1 MGATPRRNATVFPY
15 RGKWRVQYLDAF
27 GKSRTMTAENRQ
39 EAYLKLAEIEGQVR
53 AGYLNLSANQRPT
66 FGEWLE
72 YWLGVRKPE
81 LNPTTWH
88 GYEASVRNWIKP
100 LMGQLRIDT
109 ITPRQ
114 IQDLYSYLMET
125 HELKSGT
132 IRRLHS
138 LLSSAFGFAKLQGLL
153 STSIMESVKQPRLER
168 KAIEVFS
175 VEEVET
181 ILRSASQKPPAAH
194 LRWLLALRYGMRQ
207 GEVLGLK
214 FADFDLVRK
223 TVKIQRTVNS
233 LPGQGVVEL
242 PTKSRNSTREI
253 PIDSQV
259 IQLLSQ
265 MDIRGFLFPAENG
278 MPIDATV
285 DARRWRG
292 LLAGCGVRYLP
303 LHSARHTVATH
314 LMQKG
319 VNPRVVQMLLGH
331 SSPAYTLAVY
341 VHPSIDEIEIAISQF
356 MVREDKARPPAVC

>member
-1 MGATPRRNATVFPY
+1 MSATPRRNATVFPY

-39 EAYLKLAEIEGQVR
+39 DAYLKLAEIEGQVR
-53 AGYLNLSANQRPT
+53 GGYLNLSGSQRPT
-66 FGEWLE
+66 FGQWLD

-81 LNPTTWH
+81 LSPTTWI
-88 GYEASVRNWIKP
+88 GYEMSVRIWLKP
-100 LMGQLRIDT
+100 LMGELRLDT

-114 IQDLYSYLMET
+114 IQDLYAYLMET

-132 IRRLHS
+132 IRRMHS
-138 LLSSAFGFAKLQGLL
+138 LLSSVFGFAKLQGVI
-153 STSIMESVKQPRLER
+153 SASVIDSVKQPRLER
-168 KAIEVFS
+168 KTIEVFS
-175 VEEVET
+175 TQELET
-181 ILRSASQKPPAAH
+181 IFKSLSQKPPAAH

-214 FADFDLVRK
+214 FSDFDLVRK
-223 TVKIQRTVNS
+223 TLKIQRAVNS

-242 PTKSRNSTREI
+242 PTKSQNSTREI

-259 IQLLSQ
+259 VQLISQ
-265 MDIRGFLFPAENG
+265 MDGKGWLYPADNG

-285 DARRWRG
+285 DARRWRA
-292 LLAGCGVRYLP
+292 LLAGCGVRHLP

-314 LMQKG
+314 LMQEG
-319 VNPRVVQMLLGH
+319 TNPRVVQMLLGH

-341 VHPSIDEIEIAISQF
+341 VHPSMAEIASAIDKSTASIQANQRAIS
-356 MVREDKARPPAVC
+356 

>member
-1 MGATPRRNATVFPY
+1 MSATPRRNATVFPY

-39 EAYLKLAEIEGQVR
+39 DAYLKLAEIEGQVR
-53 AGYLNLSANQRPT
+53 SGYLNLTGSQRPT
-66 FGEWLE
+66 FGQWLD

-81 LNPTTWH
+81 LSPTTWI
-88 GYEASVRNWIKP
+88 GYETSVRIWLKP
-100 LMGQLRIDT
+100 LMGELRLDT

-114 IQDLYSYLMET
+114 IQDLYSYLMES

-132 IRRLHS
+132 IRRMHS
-138 LLSSAFGFAKLQGLL
+138 LLSSVFGFAKLQGVI
-153 STSIMESVKQPRLER
+153 SASVIDSVKQPRLER
-168 KAIEVFS
+168 KSIEVFS
-175 VEEVET
+175 TQELET
-181 ILRSASQKPPAAH
+181 ILKSLSQKPPAAH

-214 FADFDLVRK
+214 FSDFDLVRK
-223 TVKIQRTVNS
+223 TLKIQRAVNS

-242 PTKSRNSTREI
+242 PTKSQNSTREI

-259 IQLLSQ
+259 VQLISQ
-265 MDIRGFLFPAENG
+265 MDGKGWLYPADNG

-285 DARRWRG
+285 DARRWRA
-292 LLAGCGVRYLP
+292 LLAGCGVRHLP

-319 VNPRVVQMLLGH
+319 TNPRVVQMLLGH

-341 VHPSIDEIEIAISQF
+341 VHPSMDEIASALANATVSIGSNQRAIS
-356 MVREDKARPPAVC
+356 